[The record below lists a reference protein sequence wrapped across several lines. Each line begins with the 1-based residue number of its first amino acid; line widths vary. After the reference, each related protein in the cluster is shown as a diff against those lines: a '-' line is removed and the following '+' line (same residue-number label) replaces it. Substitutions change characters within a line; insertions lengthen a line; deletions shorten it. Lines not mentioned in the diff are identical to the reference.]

1 MNEKLRA
8 YVEKLFKDAPKTIQI
23 VELKEEILQNTLDRY
38 NDLLA
43 EGKSEEAAYNISVAG
58 IGDVSSLIDSLTAPV
73 ASSGYTR
80 EEIAANG
87 KKRSLLLSAAVALYI
102 LCVVPPVI
110 FDEID
115 GLEPLG
121 IVLMFVMAAAATS
134 IVIYREGIK
143 LRYNKS
149 AGTVV
154 EDFKEWNR
162 DTKERKSVLSAV
174 NGAVWALT
182 LIIYLTVSFLSGAW
196 FITWLIFFIGG
207 AVTNIIKAIFD
218 LTR

>member
-121 IVLMFVMAAAATS
+121 IVLMFVMAAAATA

-182 LIIYLTVSFLSGAW
+182 LIMYLTVSFLSGAW

>member
-121 IVLMFVMAAAATS
+121 IVLMFVIAAAATA

>member
-80 EEIAANG
+80 EEIADNG

-121 IVLMFVMAAAATS
+121 IVLMFVMAAAATA

-182 LIIYLTVSFLSGAW
+182 LIIYLTASFLSGAW

>member
-8 YVEKLFKDAPKTIQI
+8 YVEELFKDAPKTIQI

-121 IVLMFVMAAAATS
+121 IVLMFVMAAAATA
-134 IVIYREGIK
+134 IIIYREGIK

-149 AGTVV
+149 ADTVV
-154 EDFKEWNR
+154 EEFKEWNR

>member
-115 GLEPLG
+115 GLEQLG
-121 IVLMFVMAAAATS
+121 IVLMFVMAAAATA

-182 LIIYLTVSFLSGAW
+182 LIMYLTVSFLSGAW

>member
-8 YVEKLFKDAPKTIQI
+8 YVEELFKDAPKTIQI

-80 EEIAANG
+80 EEIADNG

-121 IVLMFVMAAAATS
+121 IVLMFVMAAAATA

-182 LIIYLTVSFLSGAW
+182 LIIYLTASFLSGAW

>member
-174 NGAVWALT
+174 NGAVWVLT

>member
-121 IVLMFVMAAAATS
+121 IVLMFVMAAAATA

>member
-8 YVEKLFKDAPKTIQI
+8 YVEELFKDAPKTIQI

-121 IVLMFVMAAAATS
+121 IVLMFVMAAAATA
-134 IVIYREGIK
+134 IIIYREGIK

-149 AGTVV
+149 ADTVV
-154 EDFKEWNR
+154 EEFKEWNR

-182 LIIYLTVSFLSGAW
+182 LIIYLTVSILSGAW

>member
-8 YVEKLFKDAPKTIQI
+8 YVEELFKDAPKTIQI

-121 IVLMFVMAAAATS
+121 IVLMFVMAAAATA

>member
-174 NGAVWALT
+174 NGALQI
-182 LIIYLTVSFLSGAW
+182 L
-196 FITWLIFFIGG
+196 
-207 AVTNIIKAIFD
+207 
-218 LTR
+218 

>member
-8 YVEKLFKDAPKTIQI
+8 YVEELFKDAPKTIQI

-87 KKRSLLLSAAVALYI
+87 QKRSLLLSAAVALYI

-121 IVLMFVMAAAATS
+121 IVLMFVMAAAATA
-134 IVIYREGIK
+134 IIIYREGIK

-149 AGTVV
+149 ADTVV
-154 EDFKEWNR
+154 EEFKEWNR